1 MVLACVGY
9 GSPLVSSV
17 TWSKD
22 GVMLVNSTRITI
34 FENQVTESGFTF
46 VKSMLE
52 ICTTQVADSG
62 QYSCSIGN
70 EVSNTSAG
78 FEVSVIVDGGGE
90 HYINNILTIYGPEV
104 IVQE

>member
-1 MVLACVGY
+1 M
-9 GSPLVSSV
+9 PSV

-22 GVMLVNSTRITI
+22 GVVLVNSTRITI

>member
-34 FENQVTESGFTF
+34 FENQVSESGFTF

-52 ICTTQVADSG
+52 ICTTQADSG
-62 QYSCSIGN
+62 QYSCSIENMGGIQMN
-70 EVSNTSAG
+70 DSTT
-78 FEVSVIVDGGGE
+78 FDLSVTLSVGE
-90 HYINNILTIYGPEV
+90 YRSMK
-104 IVQE
+104 